1 MNNPREM
8 LVFISAFAMSQALN
22 LRYSNGS
29 QFVFATIGICALI
42 YTYFT
47 GVLE

>member
-22 LRYSNGS
+22 LRYSDGV
-29 QFVFATIGICALI
+29 QIAFATLGSCVLI

-47 GVLE
+47 GVRE